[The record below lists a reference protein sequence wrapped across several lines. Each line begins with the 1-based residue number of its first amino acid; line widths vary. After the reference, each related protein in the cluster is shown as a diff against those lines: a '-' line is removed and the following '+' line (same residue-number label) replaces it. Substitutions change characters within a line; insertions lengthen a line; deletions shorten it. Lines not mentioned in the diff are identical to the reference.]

1 MAKTLKSRVE
11 EVLLNSLSSFEW
23 VDEAFFDCS
32 DRLLDMINEIPRSA
46 KELESMAR
54 LLSTYSTYLDPRFC
68 SENFECTQ
76 RAKIDDLT
84 DIKKALETALQDDF
98 SNIPYASRRRIK
110 TLESFDEKVWRK
122 GSTPTKAESDL
133 KDMIAFRFILGGR
146 RADEY
151 VNECYLVMDSL
162 VDSLTTEC
170 GFKPVH
176 GPLKGTE
183 GFDPSKF
190 DPEFI
195 YIPPSVP
202 ADCKYADLYKDYIRN
217 PKANGY
223 QGLQLS
229 FYSPT
234 RNLYIEVQTKT
245 QIMYENSEFF
255 ESSHDDVYKGGATGG
270 IVETGSRLFE
280 SIDLRRFNNLHGFH
294 SRDGKHCI
302 DHLGLIVPRSF

>member
-23 VDEAFFDCS
+23 VDESFFDCS
-32 DRLLDMINEIPRSA
+32 DKLLDMINEIPRSA

-54 LLSTYSTYLDPRFC
+54 LLSKYATYLDPRFC

-76 RAKIDDLT
+76 QAKFEDLT
-84 DIKKALETALQDDF
+84 DIKQSLEDALQDEF
-98 SNIPYASRRRIK
+98 SNIPFASRRRIK
-110 TLESFDEKVWRK
+110 TLESFDEKIWRK

-133 KDMIAFRFILGGR
+133 KDMIALRFILGGR

-151 VNECYLVMDSL
+151 VPECYMVMDTL
-162 VDSLTTEC
+162 VDCLTTEC
-170 GFKPVH
+170 GFKPV
-176 GPLKGTE
+176 PDALKGTD

-195 YIPPSVP
+195 YIPENVP
-202 ADCKYADLYKDYIRN
+202 ADCKYNGLYKDYIRN

-229 FYSPT
+229 FFSPT
-234 RNLYIEVQTKT
+234 RNLYVEVQTKT
-245 QIMYENSEFF
+245 EIMYENSEFF
-255 ESSHDDVYKGGATGG
+255 ESSHDDVYKGGDAGG
-270 IVETGSRLFE
+270 GSRLFE
-280 SIDLRRFNNLHGFH
+280 GIDLRQFNNLHGFH
-294 SRDGKHCI
+294 SRDGKHFV